1 MAQEYLNG
9 LASSRPD
16 AAEAVMRLQPLI
28 DAHLARVVAEWRT
41 RAAAD
46 GTV

>member
-9 LASSRPD
+9 LTSSRPD

-28 DAHLARVVAEWRT
+28 ERK
-41 RAAAD
+41 
-46 GTV
+46 